1 MGYQYYHYEP
11 SVIAPIPFFVFFA
24 ITTVI
29 HIWQSI
35 RPRTWYMVP
44 FIIGALFETLGY
56 ILRFFSARQTPDW
69 TMKPYVGQQVLIL
82 LGPALFAA
90 SIYMLLG
97 RIIRILNASSIS
109 PIRVNWLSKIFV
121 TGDVIS
127 FILQGSGG
135 GILATAKT
143 SHKSRMGQSVILC
156 GLLVQIIFF
165 GLFIVTSIIF
175 HRRMLKTPLH
185 QMGTPI
191 PWVRH
196 LRILYFISTLIM
208 VRSIYR
214 VAEYAQ
220 GTDGALAKEEGLMYI
235 LDALLMLACC
245 VVLNLFHPSKIVSG
259 RQLDYRAP
267 SDVEMRTS
275 PQPAQ

>member
-11 SVIAPIPFFVFFA
+11 SVIATIPFAVLFA
-24 ITTVI
+24 LTSVI
-29 HIWQSI
+29 HLWQMI
-35 RPRTWYMVP
+35 RPRTWYMIP
-44 FIIGALFETLGY
+44 FIIGALFEALGY
-56 ILRFFSARQTPDW
+56 VFRYISARQTPNW

-97 RIIRILNASSIS
+97 RIIRVLNASSIS

-121 TGDVIS
+121 SGDVIS
-127 FILQGSGG
+127 FMLQGGGG

-143 SHKSRMGQSVILC
+143 AHKSQMGQAMILG

-185 QMGTPI
+185 QMGTSI
-191 PWVRH
+191 AWVKY
-196 LRILYFISTLIM
+196 LRILYFISALIM
-208 VRSIYR
+208 IRSIYR
-214 VAEYAQ
+214 VAEYAE
-220 GTDGALAKEEGLMYI
+220 GMNGALAREEALIYI
-235 LDALLMLACC
+235 LDALLMLICC
-245 VVLNLFHPSKIVSG
+245 AVLNVFHPSKVVSG
-259 RQLDYRAP
+259 RQLDYRARE
-267 SDVEMRTS
+267 DVEMRTGY
-275 PQPAQ
+275 QPAQ